1 MMLRPAALVIL
12 ATLLAAPAAAS
23 AQAAPVWKC
32 RVGDQVRYSDQPCA
46 SQGEQVPARALQGNV
61 VDTAA
66 DAARR
71 RPPGGGPAIA
81 PGVAPAAAPDVAG
94 PPANVCPSDRDIT
107 GMETSASSIR
117 LDADAKGF
125 IQDEIRRA
133 RQCRKGQGRYSAADW
148 TVSQQ
153 AVAAQS
159 SLSGAPD
166 ARRRAEAMH
175 SAADPAEG
183 DRIARQRE
191 SDRREAQRLER
202 RERLDRRPSRPAHP
216 DGGPAR

>member
-1 MMLRPAALVIL
+1 MMLRPAALVIF
-12 ATLLAAPAAAS
+12 ATLLAAPLAAS

-32 RVGDQVRYSDQPCA
+32 RVGDQIRYSDQPCA

-71 RPPGGGPAIA
+71 RPAGG
-81 PGVAPAAAPDVAG
+81 GVAPAALPDVAG
-94 PPANVCPSDRDIT
+94 PPANVCPSDRDIA

-159 SLSGAPD
+159 SLSGASD

-191 SDRREAQRLER
+191 SDRREAQRR
-202 RERLDRRPSRPAHP
+202 AA
-216 DGGPAR
+216 GIVGPAAGVRHAPLPHP